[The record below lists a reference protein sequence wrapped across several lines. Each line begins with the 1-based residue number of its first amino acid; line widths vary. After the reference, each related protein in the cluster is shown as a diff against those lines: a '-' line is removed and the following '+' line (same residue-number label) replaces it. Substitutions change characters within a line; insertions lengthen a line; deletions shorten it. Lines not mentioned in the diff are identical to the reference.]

1 MSLSRPSQWT
11 KKSLHFCTHVLYLY
25 IENYYLLFSV
35 YFLMTIFQSIDLS
48 LTIKRYDICRP
59 FNKKTVYTAIGSRGI
74 VFAKNDIYR
83 PKLNVTRY
91 YYINKQVF
99 IVFINSNEYSHLYC
113 FRKVFTNNVL
123 YALSHV
129 RRVWSTYVLKTWTC
143 RVLIII
149 QVKRILFVIPYASSN
164 HHIRHGL

>member
-1 MSLSRPSQWT
+1 
-11 KKSLHFCTHVLYLY
+11 
-25 IENYYLLFSV
+25 
-35 YFLMTIFQSIDLS
+35 MTILQSIDFS

-74 VFAKNDIYR
+74 IFAKNDIFR

-91 YYINKQVF
+91 YYIHKQFFNMF
-99 IVFINSNEYSHLYC
+99 IISSKYSYLYC
-113 FRKVFTNNVL
+113 FRKVFTNNVHC
-123 YALSHV
+123 ALSHV
-129 RRVWSTYVLKTWTC
+129 RRVWSIYVLKTWTC

-149 QVKRILFVIPYASSN
+149 QVKRILFVIPYASLN